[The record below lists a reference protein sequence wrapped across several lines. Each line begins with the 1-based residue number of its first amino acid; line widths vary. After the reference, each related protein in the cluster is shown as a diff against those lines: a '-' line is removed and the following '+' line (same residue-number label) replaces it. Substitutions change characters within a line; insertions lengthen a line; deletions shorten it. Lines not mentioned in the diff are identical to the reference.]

1 MLRVRSCLSPGSLE
15 PELAQRRV
23 RWRSISKPNLV
34 AERAGLF
41 SAEERT
47 FRVMKS
53 KGNSATVP
61 EGTLGLLG
69 RRSEEAL
76 FKSVI
81 RKLELSGSKMG
92 YLSGSGESGGSNV
105 CSKWALTFMG
115 EMLPSGW
122 VSTCQVYCWMRRSLH
137 RLADWMSKVFYN
149 RIQLW
154 ASWIQGAFLRGCPVD
169 QCITVTGEQ
178 VGGYVLVYWS
188 CC

>member
-1 MLRVRSCLSPGSLE
+1 MLRVRSRLSLRSLE

-47 FRVMKS
+47 FRVMKKS
-53 KGNSATVP
+53 EGNSATVP

-76 FKSVI
+76 FKSVL

-92 YLSGSGESGGSNV
+92 YLRQ
-105 CSKWALTFMG
+105 W
-115 EMLPSGW
+115 
-122 VSTCQVYCWMRRSLH
+122 
-137 RLADWMSKVFYN
+137 
-149 RIQLW
+149 
-154 ASWIQGAFLRGCPVD
+154 
-169 QCITVTGEQ
+169 
-178 VGGYVLVYWS
+178 
-188 CC
+188 